1 MEDVRIYAI
10 TDSHQECRNLC
21 ALFSKITKFEQNSRN
36 DFLLLDCGDI
46 FKGIYDKDLCVE
58 MYLKFK
64 SLNPN
69 AHIALTIGNNDFGFV
84 ANDFEYFKSAITRF
98 KNNGI
103 DFVCCNMKQ
112 ISNGEYASLVPRYK
126 IVELNGTKFLITGFC
141 LNTSIIKNFGYEFE
155 NANIALL
162 NLLEKVNDAYDK
174 LIILNHHWY
183 NYSKELYEF
192 AKNNNINIDLIIG
205 GHEHSPIS
213 PDYERNIYYPLSFA
227 RSLYRI
233 DFCNNV
239 ENSVEIGV
247 DDSELLPD
255 FEEDLSRY
263 EQETELYKPV
273 AKRVL
278 NLYKWYSEPCAL
290 GTFISDNMKRVAN
303 TDIAFHSTGF
313 TMFSLKT
320 SDSDVITKYDFEKV
334 ICASTPIVKV
344 ALNIAQLKRI
354 FENATLRRMY
364 KNNGNARFLQ
374 CSQNICIRGKG
385 NPEDKTYK
393 IIQIEINGE
402 KLLDEFQNPIDDRKI
417 YTCAIDEFI
426 SKGEQGFELLKF
438 LDKEYVEYENKQVH
452 LNELLLDSL
461 KKAQNLYPPNTQYPV
476 FKLID
481 L

>member
-1 MEDVRIYAI
+1 
-10 TDSHQECRNLC
+10 
-21 ALFSKITKFEQNSRN
+21 
-36 DFLLLDCGDI
+36 
-46 FKGIYDKDLCVE
+46 
-58 MYLKFK
+58 
-64 SLNPN
+64 
-69 AHIALTIGNNDFGFV
+69 
-84 ANDFEYFKSAITRF
+84 
-98 KNNGI
+98 
-103 DFVCCNMKQ
+103 
-112 ISNGEYASLVPRYK
+112 
-126 IVELNGTKFLITGFC
+126 
-141 LNTSIIKNFGYEFE
+141 
-155 NANIALL
+155 
-162 NLLEKVNDAYDK
+162 
-174 LIILNHHWY
+174 
-183 NYSKELYEF
+183 
-192 AKNNNINIDLIIG
+192 
-205 GHEHSPIS
+205 
-213 PDYERNIYYPLSFA
+213 
-227 RSLYRI
+227 
-233 DFCNNV
+233 
-239 ENSVEIGV
+239 
-247 DDSELLPD
+247 
-255 FEEDLSRY
+255 
-263 EQETELYKPV
+263 
-273 AKRVL
+273 
-278 NLYKWYSEPCAL
+278 
-290 GTFISDNMKRVAN
+290 MKRVAN

>member
-1 MEDVRIYAI
+1 MLL
-10 TDSHQECRNLC
+10 Q
-21 ALFSKITKFEQNSRN
+21 
-36 DFLLLDCGDI
+36 LLD
-46 FKGIYDKDLCVE
+46 
-58 MYLKFK
+58 
-64 SLNPN
+64 S
-69 AHIALTIGNNDFGFV
+69 
-84 ANDFEYFKSAITRF
+84 
-98 KNNGI
+98 
-103 DFVCCNMKQ
+103 
-112 ISNGEYASLVPRYK
+112 
-126 IVELNGTKFLITGFC
+126 
-141 LNTSIIKNFGYEFE
+141 
-155 NANIALL
+155 
-162 NLLEKVNDAYDK
+162 
-174 LIILNHHWY
+174 
-183 NYSKELYEF
+183 
-192 AKNNNINIDLIIG
+192 
-205 GHEHSPIS
+205 
-213 PDYERNIYYPLSFA
+213 
-227 RSLYRI
+227 
-233 DFCNNV
+233 
-239 ENSVEIGV
+239 
-247 DDSELLPD
+247 
-255 FEEDLSRY
+255 Y